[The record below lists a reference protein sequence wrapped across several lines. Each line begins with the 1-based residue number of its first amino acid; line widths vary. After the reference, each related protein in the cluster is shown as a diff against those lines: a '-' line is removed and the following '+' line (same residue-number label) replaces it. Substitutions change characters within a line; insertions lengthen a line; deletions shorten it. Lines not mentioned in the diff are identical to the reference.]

1 MKKILMIIL
10 ATTMTIGLVG
20 CVNGK
25 TNKEVKENQISAE
38 SRTEAPAVEVKPEV
52 KENKATIYV
61 PDEQAQYLIPEI
73 TTIQGE
79 VTPLELVKAI
89 LVESPNCFDKDAE
102 VLDVEVN
109 GNTAYVN
116 MNAKFET
123 PNTGSTAAA
132 TMKIYSIV
140 NTLCIQSKMDIN
152 NVKFKMDGVEM
163 KTISQFESELPFQ
176 LDTTLFDPSTEGITN
191 K

>member
-25 TNKEVKENQISAE
+25 TNKEVKENRITAE

-89 LVESPNCFDKDAE
+89 LVKSRNCFDKDAR
-102 VLDVEVN
+102 VLGVEVI
-109 GNTAYVN
+109 GSTAYVD
-116 MNAKFET
+116 MNEKFET
-123 PNTGSTAAA
+123 PNTSSTAAG

-140 NTLCIQSKMDIN
+140 NTLCIQSNAGIDS
-152 NVKFKMDGVEM
+152 VKFTINGEMVDG
-163 KTISQFESELPFQ
+163 IAQFDATGPFQ
-176 LDTTLFDPSTEGITN
+176 INTSLFDPSTEGITN